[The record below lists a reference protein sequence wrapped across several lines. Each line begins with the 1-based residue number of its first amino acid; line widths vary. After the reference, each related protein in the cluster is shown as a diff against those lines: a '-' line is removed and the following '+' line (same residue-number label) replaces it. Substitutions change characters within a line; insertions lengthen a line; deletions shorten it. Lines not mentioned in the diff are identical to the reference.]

1 MSLLKEFAS
10 GDFQQD
16 LKNADSNAA
25 GKNDLTSKPVDVKFN
40 LMRNMINT
48 NGTVTGSTVND
59 YLERA
64 HDLNDEVDTVGFA
77 IETDNGDLIKVYV
90 NAQQADEFEEECS
103 KLLGLDDDS
112 EAAINTLAQK
122 FDIIDVVW
130 PQDPN
135 AGVDGEVE
143 TEDPYDSVS
152 IDDDLSS
159 FMDDEDNASNTGNS
173 EMADVDSE
181 DLENAL
187 PTDDENDGDVQ
198 TEPKKKSL
206 MRDIAGDDE
215 EDSEDVSAPDE
226 DERKKKEPKAS
237 ASGEEES
244 TEDSVSDESAVDD
257 EESSEEEEELDA
269 DGNPVKKEKK
279 KKEGEKD
286 VTKESLLLKNLSNL
300 VENLRDDVN
309 AHVAG
314 ELAKRADKSSKFV
327 IDCLMTGGTLGRRQ
341 YLYQE
346 DGDVKYFDTMEEAED
361 AAKTLSAKRNHTMAR
376 ATYKFTAR
384 AVKEEDEMIGSNF
397 LKRVSEANDP
407 ALKYAMDM
415 VKRAGFSYKGKTLNA
430 LRKEHAKE
438 LLSNQYTDQW
448 HMRVSDALGMS
459 EMNKDA
465 LEKLAEQLSEAAE
478 PSVIKDTVWNGIHN
492 RMKRPYDKKIVEF
505 FSLLDI
511 PGRYVRGEEGLEDA
525 IRAGG
530 DVIRRAGRKQ
540 TAFNTLFDLLKGG
553 SSVVAEAKK
562 GSRLQKILET
572 VMVTLGFPAS
582 MVSAGDMPGPL
593 NSMIRRAAAKIEA
606 DSNLESALIALAK
619 ALGITSK
626 QVNEGADYQTAKSGK
641 KDAEDDHRANW
652 TDFDPKKDPK
662 GTHLRAYIK
671 SAIGASDEYL
681 DAYVKRTLELVKV
694 NEAKAFKVRE
704 PGWYVVDHM
713 DKAVDGPY
721 SEGNAKKEAKEMSKE
736 YAAKHGKGDMAAF
749 DAIYFSDYDIK
760 RANESTLG
768 SRFKQRVLG
777 EDVDVGQ
784 DDFMESVMNL
794 VLALGIPEAILQPRR
809 QIIIRALREKKQSLT
824 NRGMLQQRMA
834 QLIGLIE
841 KGTKATPSTGTVEES
856 LKDARKSLSES
867 KLFEAFGPLEAVV
880 GKSLEHFNAEEPAAG
895 PALMAGYEGSGA
907 HEETVLVLAVD
918 PDADD
923 DNKSLR
929 VGIDS
934 PWDGGIHAKYFAN
947 NKDGYK
953 AAVDYANML
962 RTCNLKTGGRPK
974 GWKDG
979 ASVTRITKPAD
990 MDDEV

>member
-16 LKNADSNAA
+16 LKNADSSAA

-64 HDLNDEVDTVGFA
+64 RDLNDEVDTVGFA

-112 EAAINTLAQK
+112 ESAINTLAQK

-135 AGVDGEVE
+135 AGVDGEAE
-143 TEDPYDSVS
+143 PEDPYDSVT

-159 FMDDEDNASNTGNS
+159 FMDDDASSTDNS
-173 EMADVDSE
+173 EGADADSE

-187 PTDDENDGDVQ
+187 PADDDDVD
-198 TEPKKKSL
+198 TEPKKKKKSL
-206 MRDIAGDDE
+206 MKDIAGDDSE
-215 EDSEDVSAPDE
+215 EEESEEATDDQGEAPAE
-226 DERKKKEPKAS
+226 GARKKKEPKAS
-237 ASGEEES
+237 ASGDEESEES
-244 TEDSVSDESAVDD
+244 TEDSVSDESAVDN

-309 AHVAG
+309 AHVAS

-397 LKRVSEANDP
+397 LKRISE
-407 ALKYAMDM
+407 
-415 VKRAGFSYKGKTLNA
+415 ST
-430 LRKEHAKE
+430 
-438 LLSNQYTDQW
+438 
-448 HMRVSDALGMS
+448 
-459 EMNKDA
+459 
-465 LEKLAEQLSEAAE
+465 E
-478 PSVIKDTVWNGIHN
+478 PSTIKDTVWNGIHN

-540 TAFNTLFDLLKGG
+540 TAFNALFDLLKGSG
-553 SSVVAEAKK
+553 SGPVTEAKK

-572 VMVTLGFPAS
+572 VMVKLGFPEAL
-582 MVSAGDMPGPL
+582 VSSNEMPGPL
-593 NSMIRRAAAKIEA
+593 NSMLRRAAAKMEA
-606 DSNLESALIALAK
+606 NSDMEAALIALAK
-619 ALGITSK
+619 AMSITTAEL
-626 QVNEGADYQTAKSGK
+626 NEGK
-641 KDAEDDHRANW
+641 
-652 TDFDPKKDPK
+652 
-662 GTHLRAYIK
+662 
-671 SAIGASDEYL
+671 
-681 DAYVKRTLELVKV
+681 TL
-694 NEAKAFKVRE
+694 KVRE

-713 DKAVDGPY
+713 DKPVAGPFTESGAH
-721 SEGNAKKEAKEMSKE
+721 SEADEMNAKHEG
-736 YAAKHGKGDMAAF
+736 KHGRGDISAF
-749 DAIYFSDYDIK
+749 DVVYFSDYDI
-760 RANESTLG
+760 RRMNESSVG
-768 SRFKQRVLG
+768 SRFLKRVT

-784 DDFMESVMNL
+784 DDFMESVMAL

-809 QIIIRALREKKQSLT
+809 QMIIRALREKKQSLT
-824 NRGMLQQRMA
+824 NRGMLQQRMQ
-834 QLIGLIE
+834 QLIGLIQ
-841 KGTKATPSTGTVEES
+841 KGTKAEPSTGTVQES
-856 LKDARKSLSES
+856 LKEARQALTEQA
-867 KLFEAFGPLEAVV
+867 LFEAFGPLEAVV
-880 GKSLEHFNAEEPAAG
+880 GKALDHFNAEEPAAG
-895 PALMAGYEGSGA
+895 PAMMAGYEGSGA
-907 HEETVLVLAVD
+907 HEDTVLVLAVD

-947 NKDGYK
+947 NKEGYK

-962 RTCNLKTGGRPK
+962 RTCNLKKGGRPK

-979 ASVTRITKPAD
+979 ASSVTRVTKIEP
-990 MDDEV
+990 DDTEV